1 MPRLIAA
8 EIIVSLAMF
17 ALQTV
22 PRGAGL
28 LTLGLVVVIA
38 ALIPWLVAQGRRE
51 ATPVPR
57 ADRVLIAALLGL
69 GALQL
74 AFAVVRT
81 VRPKVLDIA
90 VTTVAAIVAL
100 AHGSNPYEIAVD
112 PLAGGIADAGGLFHA
127 YKYLPVM
134 MAAYAPLV
142 LAFGLRGTVVTN
154 LLLQGGVAAA
164 VGTMAGRGGGRTA
177 GLLAATLYLSLP
189 FVAFQ
194 LFTRGVNDAVP
205 VLALLGALLL
215 VEERPGWAGL
225 LVGLSIAAKLM
236 PGLAALACLVPAAA
250 GRRRF
255 ALGVAAGL
263 VPILP
268 FALAAPGG
276 FADNILLFNLF
287 RPIDDTSWLYGLPVA
302 VAVLA
307 RAAAGA
313 TLAGLYA
320 WVWRRAPGLDG
331 RCAATAMAILLV
343 FAVGPDMHH
352 NYYLWF
358 IPFLAVLAARAATGR
373 SG

>member
-1 MPRLIAA
+1 MPRLIIA
-8 EIIVSLAMF
+8 EIVLSLAVF
-17 ALQTV
+17 ALQSV

-28 LTLGLVVVIA
+28 RTLGLVVVIV
-38 ALIPWLVAQGRRE
+38 ALVPWLVAQARRQ
-51 ATPVPR
+51 AVPAQR
-57 ADRVLIAALLGL
+57 ADRVLIAAILGL

-81 VRPKVLDIA
+81 VKPKVLDIA
-90 VTTVAAIVAL
+90 VTTVAAIIAL
-100 AHGSNPYEIAVD
+100 AHGSNPYVVAVD
-112 PLAGGIADAGGLFHA
+112 PLAGGIADAGAFHG

-142 LAFGLRGTVVTN
+142 LAFGLRGTVITN

-164 VGTMAGRGGGRTA
+164 LRSLAARVGGRTA

-215 VEERPGWAGL
+215 LEERPGCAGL

-236 PGLAALACLVPAAA
+236 PGLAALACLVPAAG
-250 GRRRF
+250 GRRQF
-255 ALGVAAGL
+255 TLGVAAGL
-263 VPILP
+263 MPILP
-268 FALAAPGG
+268 FALAAPGA

-287 RPIDDTSWLYGLPVA
+287 RPVDNTSWLFGLPIA
-302 VAVLA
+302 VAMLA
-307 RAAAGA
+307 RGAAMAA
-313 TLAGLYA
+313 LTTLYV
-320 WVWRRAPGLDG
+320 WVWRRAPGLDQ
-331 RCAATAMAILLV
+331 RCAAAAIAILLV

-352 NYYLWF
+352 NYFLWF